1 MAVWRSV
8 GTTFECLTALVSE
21 SGRPLFAGTAVTVCA
36 SLDGF
41 WLITYRPGEIPT
53 IKELCR

>member
-1 MAVWRSV
+1 V